1 MKSRERNSRKIDNLC
16 AYVYISD
23 LNTYSLGLHVCV
35 RMFVSVCTKLF
46 TLPKQLPSC
55 KWQVLYLLC
64 CLSNTWEWFSK
75 DVLQC
80 LRCFAPFHHPHACV
94 CNLGFT
100 FNKQYKFTVNNCLG
114 FCLWIYYTMQ
124 SSLSSNSFL
133 FLFTSPLP
141 STYDLRMWTFT

>member
-1 MKSRERNSRKIDNLC
+1 M
-16 AYVYISD
+16 YISN
-23 LNTYSLGLHVCV
+23 LNTCLLVCLCVCV
-35 RMFVSVCTKLF
+35 CVCVCVCAKLF

-64 CLSNTWEWFSK
+64 CLSNTWECFSK

-80 LRCFAPFHHPHACV
+80 LRCFAPNPHSHVCV

-114 FCLWIYYTMQ
+114 FSLWIYYTMQ
-124 SSLSSNSFL
+124 SSFSSNSFL
-133 FLFTSPLP
+133 FFYVRFLFTSPLP
-141 STYDLRMWTFT
+141 STCDLRM